1 MVRQTAGDLVLTIV
15 TMNEH
20 LPLILFIGI
29 SVLRFYDYIFWR
41 YKVMCWYCNK
51 PIHNDDKTITYRRK
65 HRKPKYRTNI
75 TVHAKCYRSINAYK
89 PRAHGS
95 ITQ

>member
-1 MVRQTAGDLVLTIV
+1 
-15 TMNEH
+15 
-20 LPLILFIGI
+20 
-29 SVLRFYDYIFWR
+29 
-41 YKVMCWYCNK
+41 MCWYCNK